1 MRTYRAI
8 PILILSGVLLTL
20 GPSAPASGQTVI
32 ENTANPASRNPD
44 RIVELKEVLRITD
57 EGGEF
62 FFKYPALIQVGPDAS
77 LFAKEQEQLLKF
89 DSKGKFLR
97 NYFRKG
103 QGPGEVLYIS
113 GFLPLKSGVIV
124 QSSYPPKMIWYGEDG
139 VVAKVTTLQG
149 PKNGF
154 AMIGQGRE
162 GFLFSARSHPFE
174 NLKGTNPAV
183 VEVRCS
189 ILSWAE
195 GEAGLQERGIFPIES
210 YVIPSGT
217 GGGGILPLSEMNAV
231 LLPDG
236 RLALSHTQEYLIKIF
251 DARAQT
257 VIRSFRRAYER
268 VRFVPPKEGG
278 VIING
283 KAYTH
288 APRKYASDIEALYP
302 VGDRIWAVTS
312 RRDKDGLPSI
322 DVFDLEGR
330 YLDRFY
336 LRRPAAAKYFLWP
349 SACVI
354 RDGHLYHVEW
364 REEDIPSVAQ
374 YELRDPG
381 SPGRGN

>member
-1 MRTYRAI
+1 MIRAF
-8 PILILSGVLLTL
+8 LLSGVLSAL
-20 GPSAPASGQTVI
+20 GLSVLAYGQTVI
-32 ENTANPASRNPD
+32 ENPANPASRSAD

-62 FFKYPALIQVGPDAS
+62 FFKYPSLIQVGPDGS
-77 LFAKEQEQLLKF
+77 IFAREQEQLLKF
-89 DSKGKFLR
+89 DRTGQFLR

-139 VVAKVTTLQG
+139 VAAKVATLQS
-149 PKNGF
+149 PIKGF
-154 AMIGQGRE
+154 TMIGQGRE

-195 GEAGLQERGIFPIES
+195 GEAGLREQGVFPIES

-217 GGGGILPLSEMNAV
+217 GGGGILPLSEMYAV

-236 RLALSHTQEYLIKIF
+236 RLALTHTQEYLIKIF
-251 DARAQT
+251 DVQART

-278 VIING
+278 VVING
-283 KAYTH
+283 TAYTH
-288 APRKYASDIEALYP
+288 APRKYASDVEALYS
-302 VGDRIWAVTS
+302 VGDQIWAVTS

-322 DVFDLEGR
+322 DVFDLDGR

-336 LRRPAAAKYFLWP
+336 LRRPAAAKHFLWP
-349 SACVI
+349 SDCVI
-354 RDGHLYHVEW
+354 RDGCLYHVEW
-364 REEDIPSVAQ
+364 REDDIPSVAK
-374 YELRDPG
+374 YEIRDPAA
-381 SPGRGN
+381 PARGK